1 MRFLTRLLFLVNLI
15 LPLIALASEPLI
27 IARRG
32 DMADAPENTLLS
44 IKKAIDSGADAVW
57 LTVQVTKDN
66 EIVLYRPA
74 DLKTLTNLQG
84 PVSAYTAAE
93 LQRADA
99 GYWYG
104 KPAYPWRGKN
114 LSIPTLAEVLQRW
127 PNTFFFIDIKSLN
140 APPQLFSVLLEDTLE
155 TSQSLN
161 RVRVYATDERYL
173 AALPSTIDRFESQYA
188 TQAVL
193 SDVTVNHR
201 CDIPS
206 SAIEKWYGLKYPED
220 MQSTEARSQQAR
232 VTKVIQCLK
241 NNRLAKIILL
251 GDSDKVIYQIA
262 QTLQAD
268 GVLVESPGLFS
279 KKS

>member
-1 MRFLTRLLFLVNLI
+1 MRFLSKLLFLVNLL
-15 LPLIALASEPLI
+15 LPLMALASEPLI

-32 DMADAPENTLLS
+32 GMEGAPENTLLS
-44 IKKAIDSGADAVW
+44 IEKAVDSGADAVW
-57 LTVQVTKDN
+57 LTLQLTKDN

-74 DLKTLTNLQG
+74 DLKTLTNLKG

-93 LQRADA
+93 LHRADA
-99 GYWYG
+99 GYGYG

-114 LSIPTLAEVLQRW
+114 LSIPTLAEVLQKW
-127 PNTFFFIDIKSLN
+127 PNTFFFLDIKSPN
-140 APPQLFSVLLEDTLE
+140 VAPQLLSVLLEDILE
-155 TSQSLN
+155 TNHSVN

-173 AALPSTIDRFESQYA
+173 AALPDTIDRFESGNA
-188 TQAVL
+188 TQTVL
-193 SDVTVNHR
+193 SDVIANHR

-206 SAIEKWYGLKYPED
+206 SAIEKWYGLKYP
-220 MQSTEARSQQAR
+220 QSSRSGSQQTQINEAIR
-232 VTKVIQCLK
+232 CFK

-251 GDSDKVIYQIA
+251 GDNDKALYQTA
-262 QTLQAD
+262 QKLHAD

>member
-1 MRFLTRLLFLVNLI
+1 MRFLSKLLFLVNLI
-15 LPLIALASEPLI
+15 LPLMALASEPLI

-32 DMADAPENTLLS
+32 GMADVPENTLLS
-44 IKKAIDSGADAVW
+44 IEKAVDSGADAVW
-57 LTVQVTKDN
+57 LTLQLTKDN

-84 PVSAYTAAE
+84 PVSAYTVGD

-114 LSIPTLAEVLQRW
+114 LSIPTLAEVLKRW
-127 PNTFFFIDIKSLN
+127 PNTFFFLDIKAIN
-140 APPQLFSVLLEDTLE
+140 VPPQLISVLLEDTLE
-155 TSQSLN
+155 ASHSVD

-173 AALPSTIDRFESQYA
+173 AALPDTIDRFESGSA
-188 TQAVL
+188 TQTVL
-193 SDVTVNHR
+193 ADIITNHR

-206 SAIEKWYGLKYPED
+206 SSMEKWYGLKYP
-220 MQSTEARSQQAR
+220 SAASKASQQTQINEAIR
-232 VTKVIQCLK
+232 CFK
-241 NNRLAKIILL
+241 NNTSAKIILL
-251 GDSDKVIYQIA
+251 GDNDKAIYKTA
-262 QTLQAD
+262 QTLHAD

>member
-1 MRFLTRLLFLVNLI
+1 MRFLSKLLFLVNLL
-15 LPLIALASEPLI
+15 LPLMALASEPLI

-32 DMADAPENTLLS
+32 GMEDAPENTLLS
-44 IKKAIDSGADAVW
+44 IEKAVDSGADAVW
-57 LTVQVTKDN
+57 LTLQLTKDN

-93 LQRADA
+93 LHRADA

-127 PNTFFFIDIKSLN
+127 PNTFFFLDIKSLN
-140 APPQLFSVLLEDTLE
+140 VPPQLISVLLEDILE
-155 TSQSLN
+155 TNHSVD

-173 AALPSTIDRFESQYA
+173 AALPDTIDRFESGNA
-188 TQAVL
+188 TQTVL
-193 SDVTVNHR
+193 SDVITNHR

-206 SAIEKWYGLKYPED
+206 SAIEKWYDLKYP
-220 MQSTEARSQQAR
+220 QSSLNGSQQTQINEAIR
-232 VTKVIQCLK
+232 CFK
-241 NNRLAKIILL
+241 NNRLAKIILP
-251 GDSDKVIYQIA
+251 GDNDKALYQTA
-262 QTLQAD
+262 QTLHAD